1 MQDTDKER
9 RMEAAWRLT
18 AAASRQPAV
27 QPSSSHLRT
36 FTIFKMLLAACDASF
51 APSTPI
57 VLRMGKLCT
66 VFSTFAHTH
75 AHGT

>member
-1 MQDTDKER
+1 
-9 RMEAAWRLT
+9 MEAAWRRT

-57 VLRMGKLCT
+57 VVRMGKLCT

>member
-1 MQDTDKER
+1 MQHIEHSSNSQAR
-9 RMEAAWRLT
+9 
-18 AAASRQPAV
+18 AV
-27 QPSSSHLRT
+27 YGHCAGQKKGSLSAVCT
-36 FTIFKMLLAACDASF
+36 FFLAGCLAECDASF

-57 VLRMGKLCT
+57 VVRMGKLCT